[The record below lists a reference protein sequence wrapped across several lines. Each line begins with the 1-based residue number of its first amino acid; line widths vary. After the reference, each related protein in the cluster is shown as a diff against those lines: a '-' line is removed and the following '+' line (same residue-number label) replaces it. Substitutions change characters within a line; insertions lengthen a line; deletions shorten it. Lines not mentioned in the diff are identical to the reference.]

1 MLDWWKAAHLDS
13 QQQKAFLTL
22 VSSFVLTYYE
32 DAKSENGDPHS
43 VRPRTLRHELK
54 KQMKLLKKVNGCKKL
69 VLFLTG
75 AGGTG
80 KSKVINEVLLY
91 CQEYCEQ
98 IQVPFTDRTIVVT
111 ALTGVAAVLIN
122 GETLHSATHVYSKT
136 VNEDMI
142 KRWHDVRLVIVDEIS
157 FANKD
162 LLETVDSKLRDLKEN
177 IYQKFGGINIAFMGD
192 FRQLEPI

>member
-1 MLDWWKAAHLDS
+1 MNEK
-13 QQQKAFLTL
+13 
-22 VSSFVLTYYE
+22 
-32 DAKSENGDPHS
+32 
-43 VRPRTLRHELK
+43 
-54 KQMKLLKKVNGCKKL
+54 KKL

-80 KSKVINEVLLY
+80 KSKVIQEVLLY

-122 GETLHSATHVYSKT
+122 GETLHSATYVYNKT
-136 VNEDMI
+136 IKEEMI
-142 KRWHDVRLVIVDEIS
+142 AKWHDVRLVIVDKIS

-162 LLETVDSKLRDLKEN
+162 LLETVDSRLRELKES
-177 IYQKFGGINIAFMGD
+177 IYERFGGVNIAFMGD